1 MNESTT
7 KRVPY
12 RGLLVFLAIILAQ
25 ISQAG
30 MLGNLQSL
38 LLEPVSTSL
47 NISRTLYSSLDAL
60 TQTVNL
66 IVSLFMAALTF
77 KIGIQNV
84 FRIGIVSP
92 ILYCFCM
99 YAAGTIENLSLPMLS
114 LLIGIGQGSLGVAS
128 CFAATIPLATLI
140 NNWFAKRRGTMVTV
154 ATAFSS
160 LSSTVFSPIVAGWI
174 RNYGWQTS
182 LLWRGFIMIAAAV
195 LVCVLVK
202 EKPGPND
209 VRIWEGQTDDDKDA
223 AKKRDTSEIGLTL
236 GEALRTPRYYLLILF
251 FFLAGGGVY
260 AANNVLP
267 AYATDLGHVELT
279 GTLAS
284 IGMFTSMIVALMF
297 GGLLERFGGR
307 RAFTPIIFI
316 PVVGLLLLSKKNV
329 GTTDLIIGAVCIRIA
344 FVIFMG
350 PTANLTRDMF
360 GDKDFARV
368 SSYPFAGFVAGF
380 IVMYP
385 LANVGYEYFGSYRQ
399 VFLLVAVLYVICWL
413 IMLYIGQDKFRAFH
427 GKQQPVQEAAE

>member
-1 MNESTT
+1 MGESTLMGESGT
-7 KRVPY
+7 GKIPV
-12 RGLLVFLAIILAQ
+12 RGLMVFLAIILAQ
-25 ISQAG
+25 ITQAG

-47 NISRTLYSSLDAL
+47 NISRAMYSTLDAM

-77 KIGIQNV
+77 RIGIQNV
-84 FRIGIVSP
+84 FRIGICSP

-99 YAAGTIENLSLPMLS
+99 YFAGTIENLSLPVLS
-114 LLIGIGQGSLGVAS
+114 LLIGIGQGALGVAS

-140 NNWFAKRRGTMVTV
+140 NNWFAKNRGVMVTV

-182 LLWRGFIMIAAAV
+182 LLWRGFIMIATAI
-195 LVCVLVK
+195 LVCFLVK

-209 VRIWEGQTDDDKDA
+209 VRIWEGQTDTA
-223 AKKRDTSEIGLTL
+223 GAKKKDTSDVGLTL
-236 GEALRTPRYYLLILF
+236 NEAVRTPRFYLLILF

-267 AYATDLGHVELT
+267 AYATDMGYEELT

-284 IGMFTSMIVALMF
+284 ISMFTSMIVALAF
-297 GGLLERFGGR
+297 GGLLERFGGLKT
-307 RAFTPIIFI
+307 FTPVIFI
-316 PVVGLLLLSKKNV
+316 HIIGLIMLSKKTI
-329 GTTDLIIGAVCIRIA
+329 GPSDLIIGAVCIGVA

-350 PTANLTRDMF
+350 PTAIFTRDLF

-385 LANVGYEYFGSYRQ
+385 LANVGYQFFGSYRQ
-399 VFLLVAVLYVICWL
+399 VYMLIILVYLICWL
-413 IMLYIGQDKFRAFH
+413 ILLYIGQDKFRAFQN
-427 GKQQPVQEAAE
+427 K